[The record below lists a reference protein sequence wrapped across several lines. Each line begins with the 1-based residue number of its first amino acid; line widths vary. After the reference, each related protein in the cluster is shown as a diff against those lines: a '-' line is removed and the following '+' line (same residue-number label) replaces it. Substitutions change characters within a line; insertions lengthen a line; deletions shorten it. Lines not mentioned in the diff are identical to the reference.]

1 MRLFQTPTLGHNRSA
16 FLCSYALCTQQCI
29 RPYVHTSRI
38 LLVVILRSLE
48 RQRKS
53 DLGREAEVLLSD
65 VLGMRGDHISIQ
77 SSVIGGACRPPC
89 SSISTRARCTRRG
102 ALLSFLMSGDLDF
115 LAANVLTDQ
124 KRNGKPFLSEP
135 ASGPQEPPIQPKKN
149 TVLVSHG
156 RPPWCACSHTRSFGL

>member
-1 MRLFQTPTLGHNRSA
+1 M
-16 FLCSYALCTQQCI
+16 
-29 RPYVHTSRI
+29 HTSRI
-38 LLVVILRSLE
+38 LLDVILRSLE
-48 RQRKS
+48 KQRTSK
-53 DLGREAEVLLSD
+53 LGREAEVLLSD
-65 VLGMRGDHISIQ
+65 VLDLISTQ

-115 LAANVLTDQ
+115 LAAYVLTDQ